1 MSRLKTLSVLAGT
14 FAMLAVSAAPASAI
28 WESNNG
34 QTTGT
39 IKVIATGEYTYS
51 TGGASLRCPNVA
63 EVKAQWQIQGA
74 GQIKEQQ
81 KITTKGPHL
90 QLQVKEWGKCE
101 ATIGTS
107 KLPATVSECD
117 FQLVQQAGIF
127 TATGGVSKSPCV
139 VKAEP
144 CQIQVPIGMEKTQ
157 NSGTGINVGLKTI
170 SLSGVGKNQ
179 LDKANITEGGEAQG
193 GKGVFSQSTSGNP
206 LCPLAGSS
214 ATGTL
219 TGLEFEAEEVKAV

>member
-39 IKVIATGEYTYS
+39 IKVIPTGEYTYS

-90 QLQVKEWGKCE
+90 QIQVKEWGKCE
-101 ATIGTS
+101 ASVGSII
-107 KLPATVSECD
+107 PAIVSECD
-117 FQLVQQAGIF
+117 FQLVQQAGSF
-127 TATGGVSKSPCV
+127 TATGGVSKRPCV
-139 VKAEP
+139 IK
-144 CQIQVPIGMEKTQ
+144 
-157 NSGTGINVGLKTI
+157 
-170 SLSGVGKNQ
+170 
-179 LDKANITEGGEAQG
+179 
-193 GKGVFSQSTSGNP
+193 
-206 LCPLAGSS
+206 
-214 ATGTL
+214 
-219 TGLEFEAEEVKAV
+219 

>member
-1 MSRLKTLSVLAGT
+1 MSRLKMLSVLAGT
-14 FAMLAVSAAPASAI
+14 IAMLALSAAPASAI

-39 IKVIATGEYTYS
+39 VKVLATGEFTYA
-51 TGGASLRCPNVA
+51 TGAFVKCPNTA

-90 QLQVKEWGKCE
+90 QIQVKAWGKCE
-101 ATIGTS
+101 ATVGTT

-117 FQLVQQAGIF
+117 FQLVQQTGLS
-127 TATGGVSKSPCV
+127 ATGGVSKQPCV
-139 VKAEP
+139 ITAEP
-144 CQIQVPIGMEKTQ
+144 CKIQVPIGMEKTQ

-170 SLSGVGKNQ
+170 TLSNVNTKNQ
-179 LDKANITEGGEAQG
+179 LDEVNITEGGEAQG
-193 GKGVFSQSTSGNP
+193 GKGVFAQSTSGNP

-219 TGLEFEAEEVKAV
+219 TGLKFEAEEVKVV